1 MNDKFN
7 SKDKS
12 QLGKL
17 LEDARKKIA
26 QTNQKFGE
34 TLKETAELFNRQMNS
49 VKTIVNA
56 IKNENN
62 KIDFVEIINGGMGEK
77 TSQAAYKYN
86 ALRAGVDADE
96 SLSESQKIYYKNN
109 YNLLEAEETK
119 KAYEDSL
126 LGKTNDK
133 LVSDFSSGLQSMIKG
148 YKSFSDVMKDM
159 TVSLTDFMIKQFTD
173 KIAEQIFSQQS
184 ANVFSTL
191 FGGLLNRTTG
201 GIGKALGVVGSLFSK
216 HHSGGIV
223 PAGANYSL
231 PGTEEQLALLKG
243 GERVLSPSEN
253 VNYESQNGSSPVI
266 FNSFNIKAWDSK
278 DVSKYLLENRQLL
291 NQITFQGIKDN
302 SAQLRTMVRNA

>member
-1 MNDKFN
+1 MAYEFN
-7 SKDKS
+7 LIEES

-96 SLSESQKIYYKNN
+96 SLSESQKNYYKNN

-133 LVSDFSSGLQSMIKG
+133 LASDFSSGLQSMIKG

-184 ANVFSTL
+184 ANIFSTL

-201 GIGKALGVVGSLFSK
+201 GIGKAFGFVGSLFSK